1 MLIYWQTQIQGA
13 TPGHGQELNSILHP
27 HLELDET
34 MVHIPK
40 VNPGDFVA
48 WHCDTIHAVDKTHR
62 GTSDSSVLYIPVCPL
77 TEDNAEFLRRQRD
90 TFLSGAPSPD
100 FGGGEGESNH
110 VDRPTIEDIPSMMD
124 TNGIRAMGL
133 KEWDSTAEGLS
144 PGQREVMDRA
154 NKELGF
160 YV

>member
-1 MLIYWQTQIQGA
+1 
-13 TPGHGQELNSILHP
+13 
-27 HLELDET
+27 
-34 MVHIPK
+34 MVHMPT

-77 TEDNAEFLRRQRD
+77 TVDNATFLAHQRS

-110 VDRPTIEDIPSMMD
+110 AGRPTVDRVPSLMGAE
-124 TNGIRAMGL
+124 GIRAMGL
-133 KEWDSTAEGLS
+133 REWESTASELEK
-144 PGQREVMDRA
+144 GQSEVMDRA

-160 YV
+160 YL

>member
-1 MLIYWQTQIQGA
+1 
-13 TPGHGQELNSILHP
+13 
-27 HLELDET
+27 

-77 TEDNAEFLRRQRD
+77 TEDNAKFLHRQRD

-110 VDRPTIEDIPSMMD
+110 VGRPTIENVPSLMEE
-124 TNGIRAMGL
+124 NGMRAIGL
-133 KEWDSTAEGLS
+133 KEWDSAAAGLS
-144 PGQREVMDRA
+144 QGQREVMDRA

-160 YV
+160 YD